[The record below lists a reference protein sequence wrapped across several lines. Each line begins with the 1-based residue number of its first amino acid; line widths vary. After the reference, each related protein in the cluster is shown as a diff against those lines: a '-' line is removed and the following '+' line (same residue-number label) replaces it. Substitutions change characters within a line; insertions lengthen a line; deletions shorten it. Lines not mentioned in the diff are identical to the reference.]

1 MPSKEKKIEL
11 VGGPMCGMTISVNAD
26 SNELTFDSE
35 VTGRRLVYRS
45 RRKGAAGQECFY
57 FEECFQG
64 EGR

>member
-11 VGGPMCGMTISVNAD
+11 VGGPMCGMTIDVNVD
-26 SNELTFDSE
+26 SNELAFDSE

-57 FEECFQG
+57 LEECSQG
-64 EGR
+64 GER